1 MSQRLPGNKRQ
12 RVKDLRMERGMSLSE
27 LASRIGCNET
37 TLGRYERGETD
48 RIGDEIV
55 RSLAREFNVSI
66 DYLMGET
73 NIPYVKNFD
82 ISELGLSAESA
93 QRLLTRKVNMEVVN
107 RMLENPKFP
116 MLTLMISQYF
126 HNTFS
131 AGFAGRNHILDMAS
145 QFLIS
150 NSNPQNKAAISQ
162 AVTDINLQKIS
173 PHEADCAKIT
183 NCFMAMLKDIKADMD
198 MQKPTGQPITREA
211 IRAMYAATPKGSEA
225 ISEKPSVKVDQL
237 ANAVAAF
244 TQQKHQLGP
253 KYQKLFEDFAREFV
267 RLQQEDAGEQ

>member
-1 MSQRLPGNKRQ
+1 MAQRLPGNKRE
-12 RVKDLRMERGMSLSE
+12 RVKDLRMERGLSLSE
-27 LASRIGCNET
+27 LASRVGCNET

-55 RSLAREFNVSI
+55 RSLAREFDVSI

-73 NIPYVKNFD
+73 DIPYVKNFD

-93 QRLLTRKVNMEVVN
+93 QRLLTRKVNVEVVN
-107 RMLENPKFP
+107 RMLEHPNFP
-116 MLTLMISQYF
+116 VLTLMISQYF
-126 HNTFS
+126 HDTFS
-131 AGFAGRNHILDMAS
+131 AGFAGRNHILNMAN
-145 QFLIS
+145 QYLIS

-173 PHEADCAKIT
+173 PHELDCAKIT
-183 NCFMAMLKDIKADMD
+183 NCFRTILKDIKADMD
-198 MQKPTGQPITREA
+198 CQKSTGQTITKEV
-211 IRAMYAATPKGSEA
+211 IQAMYAATPKGSEA

-253 KYQKLFEDFAREFV
+253 KYQTLFEDFAKKFIE
-267 RLQQEDAGEQ
+267 LQQEDEREQ

>member
-12 RVKDLRMERGMSLSE
+12 RVKDLRMERGMSLCE
-27 LASRIGCNET
+27 LASHIGCNET

-48 RIGDEIV
+48 RIGDEIM

-73 NIPYVKNFD
+73 DIPYVKNFD

-93 QRLLTRKVNMEVVN
+93 QRLLTRKVNVEVVN

-131 AGFAGRNHILDMAS
+131 SGFAGRNHILDMAN

-150 NSNPQNKAAISQ
+150 NSYPQNKAVISQ

-173 PHEADCAKIT
+173 PHEVDCTKIT
-183 NCFMAMLKDIKADMD
+183 SCFIAMLKDIKTDMD
-198 MQKPTGQPITREA
+198 RKKPTGQPITKEA
-211 IRAMYAATPKGSEA
+211 IQAMYAATPKGSEA
-225 ISEKPSVKVDQL
+225 IPEKPSVKVDQL

-253 KYQKLFEDFAREFV
+253 KYQKLFEDFTREFV

>member
-1 MSQRLPGNKRQ
+1 MAQQLPGNKRQ
-12 RVKDLRMERGMSLSE
+12 RVKDLRMERGLSLSE
-27 LASRIGCNET
+27 LAGRIGCNET
-37 TLGRYERGETD
+37 TLGRYELGETD

-55 RSLAREFNVSI
+55 RSLAKEFNVSI

-73 NIPYVKNFD
+73 DIPYIKNFD

-93 QRLLTRKVNMEVVN
+93 QRLLTRKVNIEVVN

-131 AGFAGRNHILDMAS
+131 AGFSGRNQVLDMAN

-150 NSNPQNKAAISQ
+150 QSMPQNKAAISQ

-173 PHEADCAKIT
+173 PYEVDCAKIT
-183 NCFMAMLKDIKADMD
+183 NTFMAMLKDIKADMD
-198 MQKPTGQPITREA
+198 KQKPTGQPISKEL
-211 IRAMYAATPKGSEA
+211 IQAMYQTTPKGSEA
-225 ISEKPSVKVDQL
+225 IPTKPAYNVDQL
-237 ANAVAAF
+237 ASAVAAF

-253 KYQKLFEDFAREFV
+253 KYKELFENSAREFAK
-267 RLQQEDAGEQ
+267 LQQEDAGEQ

>member
-27 LASRIGCNET
+27 LASRVGCNET

-73 NIPYVKNFD
+73 DIPYVKNFD
-82 ISELGLSAESA
+82 ISELDLSAESA
-93 QRLLTRKVNMEVVN
+93 QRLLTRKVNVEVVN
-107 RMLENPKFP
+107 RILEHPNFSV
-116 MLTLMISQYF
+116 LTLMISQYF
-126 HNTFS
+126 HDTFS
-131 AGFAGRNHILDMAS
+131 AGFAGRNHILDMAN

-150 NSNPQNKAAISQ
+150 NFNPQNKAAISQ

-173 PHEADCAKIT
+173 PHEVDCAKIT
-183 NCFMAMLKDIKADMD
+183 NCFMAILKDIKADMD
-198 MQKPTGQPITREA
+198 RKKPTGQTITKEA
-211 IRAMYAATPKGSEA
+211 IQAMYTATPKGSEA
-225 ISEKPSVKVDQL
+225 IPVKPSINTDQL
-237 ANAVAAF
+237 ASAVAAF

-253 KYQKLFEDFAREFV
+253 KSKNFSRTSQKSL
-267 RLQQEDAGEQ
+267 